1 MIEQLGGL
9 PHGILGARAS
19 GKVSRD
25 DYTTVLEPM
34 LDEARRAGRRV
45 LFLYEI
51 GPGFESLSPGAAWGD
66 AKLGLRSML
75 QFDGCA
81 VVTDI
86 GWIRESTR
94 LAAFLM
100 PCAVRA
106 FGGAER
112 DEAIAW
118 LAGIGNG
125 PGIAH
130 RLIPDLGV
138 LVADVTAPLRA
149 QDFDAL
155 TASAD
160 AWIEAHGDLRGLV
173 VHAREFPG
181 WENLAGFIGHLRF
194 VRDHHRR
201 IGRVA
206 LAVDSKLAT
215 LAPRIAEH
223 FVKAELKAFDYG
235 ELADAIAWAG
245 GVREPARI

>member
-1 MIEQLGGL
+1 MIEKLNDL
-9 PHGILGARAS
+9 PHGIRGVKAL
-19 GKVSRD
+19 GKVSRN

-34 LDEARRAGRRV
+34 LDEARREGQRV

-51 GPGFESLSPGAAWGD
+51 GPGFESFSPGAAWED
-66 AKLGLRSML
+66 AKVGLRSML

-81 VVTDI
+81 VVTDR
-86 GWIRESTR
+86 GWIREATR
-94 LAAFLM
+94 LAGFLM
-100 PCAVRA
+100 PCAVRV
-106 FGGAER
+106 FGCAER
-112 DEAIAW
+112 EQAIAW
-118 LAGIGNG
+118 LEGIRNR

-138 LVADVTAPLRA
+138 LVVDATAPLRA

-155 TASAD
+155 TASTD
-160 AWIEAHGDLRGLV
+160 AWIEAHGELRGLV

-181 WENLAGFIGHLRF
+181 WENLAGFLGHLRF
-194 VRDHHRR
+194 IHDHHHR

-223 FVKAELKAFDYG
+223 FMKAELKAFDYG
-235 ELADAIAWAG
+235 GLDDAIAWAG
-245 GVREPARI
+245 GMREPARS

>member
-1 MIEQLGGL
+1 MIEQMSGL
-9 PHGILGARAS
+9 PHGIQGAKAT

-25 DYTTVLEPM
+25 DYTKVLEPM
-34 LDEARRAGRRV
+34 LDEARREGRRV

-51 GPGFESLSPGAAWGD
+51 GPGFESFSPGAAWED
-66 AKLGLRSML
+66 AKVGLRSML

-94 LAAFLM
+94 LAGFLM
-100 PCAVRA
+100 PCAVRV
-106 FGGAER
+106 FGTAER
-112 DEAIAW
+112 EQAIAW
-118 LAGIGNG
+118 LEGIGSG
-125 PGIAH
+125 PGSTH

-138 LVADVTAPLRA
+138 LVVDATASLRV

-155 TASAD
+155 TASTD
-160 AWIEAHGDLRGLV
+160 AWIEAHGELHGLV

-181 WENLAGFIGHLRF
+181 WENLAGFLGHLRF
-194 VRDHHRR
+194 IRDHHRR

-235 ELADAIAWAG
+235 GLDDAIAWAG
-245 GVREPARI
+245 GVREPARS